1 MPVIHGHRR
10 FFGPADYRIDFDRSE
25 NDLSVAFGHY
35 CGAKDLCLVHP
46 VANLQQLK
54 MAMLPLGMGRGLRA
68 MISAVQGRFANL
80 GMAKKLGVGFVLVLL
95 LTALV
100 AAIGVWS
107 LQTISQR
114 FDGLKQMS
122 SLNSGLLKVRLL
134 EQEYALH
141 SDPKTVDALH
151 KGVDALIALATQ
163 LKAQSAANVPVMN
176 DVEQS
181 LGAYR
186 KAFDEFVE
194 LTQSKDLA
202 LEMASWSVS
211 SVANNLDV
219 LQAGLADDGAY
230 ALKDSQGKE
239 GAEFIEQANQ
249 VSQVSRLMLQAMNEA
264 RVRLDQ
270 SRKASAES
278 AGQGKIEQADQAL
291 TQAETLKNTVKD
303 AGYQTVLNEVTGH
316 IASFS
321 EKLAEYTGLLTQ
333 EKQVYQQLHERAAEV
348 VQRVDQA
355 YGAEDQS
362 MQAELKKNSALIIAS
377 SALALLVGLIAAWVI
392 TRLIVAPLRSVIL
405 VAQQIAAGDL
415 SATVQVTRRDE
426 IGQLMQAMQQ
436 MGAGLSS
443 IVSGLQAGIEQL
455 ASSAQSLSAVTE
467 QTNLEVS
474 SQKEETEQVA
484 TAMNQMTATVHDVA
498 RNAEE
503 AALAAQT
510 ADGKVETGQQ
520 VVRQSMQRIEQ
531 LADSA
536 TSASSSIESLSA
548 EIQNIGTVLSVIKSV
563 AEQTNLL
570 ALNAAIEAARAG
582 EQGRGFAVVADE
594 VRALAKRTQQSTEE
608 IERLVSALRSAAQ
621 ASVQQIQ
628 SSGELVKLAV
638 SDALQT
644 ESALGSIAAAV
655 SLIQQM
661 NQQIAAAAEQQSSVA
676 EEINRSVTSIR
687 ASADQS
693 SVAMQGNATSSI
705 ELAQLGAELKGMV
718 GHFRL

>member
-1 MPVIHGHRR
+1 
-10 FFGPADYRIDFDRSE
+10 
-25 NDLSVAFGHY
+25 
-35 CGAKDLCLVHP
+35 
-46 VANLQQLK
+46 
-54 MAMLPLGMGRGLRA
+54 

-80 GMAKKLGVGFVLVLL
+80 GMAKKLGIGFVLVLL

-107 LQTISQR
+107 LQAISLR
-114 FDGLKQMS
+114 FEGLKQMS
-122 SLNSGLLKVRLL
+122 ALNSGLLKVRLL
-134 EQEYALH
+134 EQEYALRGN
-141 SDPKTVDALH
+141 PKTADALR
-151 KGVDALIALATQ
+151 KGVDELVVLAGQ
-163 LKAQSAANVPVMN
+163 LKAQAPANGPVMS
-176 DVEQS
+176 DVEQA

-186 KAFDEFVE
+186 KAFDQFVS
-194 LTQSKDLA
+194 LSQAKDLA

-230 ALKDSQGKE
+230 TLKDTEGKD
-239 GAEFIEQANQ
+239 GVQFIEQANQ
-249 VSQVSRLMLQAMNEA
+249 VSQVARLMLQAMNEA

-270 SRKASAES
+270 SRKGDADN
-278 AGQGKIEQADQAL
+278 AGQGNIEQAAQAQE
-291 TQAETLKNTVKD
+291 QAEALKTTVKD
-303 AGYQTVLNEVTGH
+303 EGYLTVLNEVSGH
-316 IASFS
+316 IAGFN
-321 EKLAEYTGLLTQ
+321 EKLAEYTGLLAQ
-333 EKQVYQQLHERAAEV
+333 EKTVYDQRQERAAQV
-348 VQRVDQA
+348 VDRVNQA
-355 YGAEDQS
+355 YVAEDAS
-362 MQAELKKNSALIIAS
+362 MQAELKKNSLLIIGS
-377 SALALLVGLIAAWVI
+377 SALALLVGLLAAWVI
-392 TRLIVAPLRSVIL
+392 TRLIVAPLRSVIR

-415 SATVQVTRRDE
+415 TAKVEVTRRDE
-426 IGQLMQAMQQ
+426 MGQLMLAMQQ
-436 MGAGLSS
+436 MAVGLGT
-443 IVSGLQAGIEQL
+443 IVSGLQAGIERL
-455 ASSAQSLSAVTE
+455 AGSAQSLSAVTE
-467 QTNLEVS
+467 QTNLEVN

-510 ADGKVETGQQ
+510 ADDKVESGQQ
-520 VVRQSMQRIEQ
+520 VVRQSMARIEQ

-548 EIQNIGTVLSVIKSV
+548 EIQNIGTVLEVIKSV

-594 VRALAKRTQQSTEE
+594 VRALARRTQQSTEE
-608 IERLVSALRSAAQ
+608 IERLVSALRAAAQ
-621 ASVQQIQ
+621 SSVQQIR

-676 EEINRSVTSIR
+676 EEINRSVTQIR
-687 ASADQS
+687 ASADHSSLAMRGNAAS
-693 SVAMQGNATSSI
+693 SV
-705 ELAQLGAELKGMV
+705 ELAQLGGELRSMV

>member
-1 MPVIHGHRR
+1 
-10 FFGPADYRIDFDRSE
+10 
-25 NDLSVAFGHY
+25 
-35 CGAKDLCLVHP
+35 
-46 VANLQQLK
+46 
-54 MAMLPLGMGRGLRA
+54 

-80 GMAKKLGVGFVLVLL
+80 GMAKKLGVGFILVLM
-95 LTALV
+95 LTAVV

-151 KGVDALIALATQ
+151 KGVDALVALATQ

-194 LTQSKDLA
+194 LTQSKELA

-230 ALKDSQGKE
+230 ALKDTQGKE
-239 GAEFIEQANQ
+239 GAEVIEQANQ

-270 SRKASAES
+270 SRKASDES
-278 AGQGKIEQADQAL
+278 AEQGKIEQADQAL
-291 TQAETLKNTVKD
+291 TQVEALKSAVKD
-303 AGYQTVLNEVTGH
+303 AGYQTVLNEVAGH

-321 EKLAEYTGLLTQ
+321 EKLAEYTGLLSQ
-333 EKQVYQQLHERAAEV
+333 EKKVYQQLHERAAEV

-355 YGAEDQS
+355 YAAEDQS

-405 VAQQIAAGDL
+405 VAQKIAAGDL

-455 ASSAQSLSAVTE
+455 ANSAQSLSAVTE

-705 ELAQLGAELKGMV
+705 ELAQLGVELKGMV

>member
-1 MPVIHGHRR
+1 M
-10 FFGPADYRIDFDRSE
+10 
-25 NDLSVAFGHY
+25 N
-35 CGAKDLCLVHP
+35 
-46 VANLQQLK
+46 
-54 MAMLPLGMGRGLRA
+54 
-68 MISAVQGRFANL
+68 SATSGRFANL
-80 GMAKKLGVGFVLVLL
+80 GMAKKLGIGFTLVLL
-95 LTALV
+95 LTAVV

-107 LQTISQR
+107 LQTISHR

-122 SLNSGLLKVRLL
+122 SLNSGLLNVRLL
-134 EQEYALH
+134 EQEYALRG
-141 SDPKTVDALH
+141 DPKTVDALH
-151 KGVDALIALATQ
+151 EGVEGLLQLASELKG
-163 LKAQSAANVPVMN
+163 QSSANVPLMN
-176 DVEQS
+176 DVEQA
-181 LGAYR
+181 LAAYR

-194 LTQSKDLA
+194 LTQAKDLA

-219 LQAGLADDGAY
+219 LQAGLADDGTY
-230 ALKDSQGKE
+230 GLKESQGKE
-239 GAEFIEQANQ
+239 GSEFIDQANQ

-264 RVRLDQ
+264 RLRLDQ
-270 SRKASAES
+270 SRKGDEEN
-278 AGQGKIEQADQAL
+278 AGQGKIEQAEQAL
-291 TQAETLKNTVKD
+291 AQAEQLKTAVKD
-303 AGYQTVLNEVTGH
+303 AGYQTVLNEVAGH
-316 IASFS
+316 IGNFG
-321 EKLAEYTGLLTQ
+321 EKLAEYTGLLAQ
-333 EKQVYQQLHERAAEV
+333 EKTVYQQLRERAAQVTE
-348 VQRVDQA
+348 RVDQA
-355 YGAEDQS
+355 YAAQDLS
-362 MQAELKKNSALIIAS
+362 MQAELKQNAWLIIGS
-377 SALALLVGLIAAWVI
+377 SALALLVGLLASWII
-392 TRLIVAPLRSVIL
+392 TRLIVAPLRSVIR

-415 SATVQVTRRDE
+415 SATVEVTRRDE
-426 IGQLMQAMQQ
+426 IGQLMLAMQQ

-498 RNAEE
+498 RNAEQ
-503 AALAAQT
+503 AALAAQS
-510 ADGKVETGQQ
+510 ADNKVESGQQ

-536 TSASSSIESLSA
+536 NSASSSIESLSA
-548 EIQNIGTVLSVIKSV
+548 EIQNIGAVLGVIKSV

-608 IERLVSALRSAAQ
+608 IERLVSALRAA
-621 ASVQQIQ
+621 ADSSVQQIQ
-628 SSGELVKLAV
+628 GSGELVKLAV

-693 SVAMQGNATSSI
+693 SLAMQGNAASSI
-705 ELAQLGAELKGMV
+705 ELAQLGGELKGMV

>member
-1 MPVIHGHRR
+1 
-10 FFGPADYRIDFDRSE
+10 
-25 NDLSVAFGHY
+25 
-35 CGAKDLCLVHP
+35 
-46 VANLQQLK
+46 
-54 MAMLPLGMGRGLRA
+54 
-68 MISAVQGRFANL
+68 MISGVQGHFANF
-80 GMAKKLGVGFVLVLL
+80 GMAKKLGLGFILVLL

-107 LQTISQR
+107 LHSISQR

-122 SLNSGLLKVRLL
+122 ALNSGLLKVRLL

-141 SDPKTVDALH
+141 ADEKTVDALRQ
-151 KGVDALIALATQ
+151 GLDTLIAQVAE
-163 LKAQSAANVPVMN
+163 LKARSATNAPVMN
-176 DVEQS
+176 EVEQS

-194 LTQSKDLA
+194 LTSAKDLA
-202 LEMASWSVS
+202 LEMASWSVA

-230 ALKDSQGKE
+230 TLKESAGKE
-239 GAEFIEQANQ
+239 GGEFIEQASQ
-249 VSQVSRLMLQAMNEA
+249 VSQVSKLMLQAMNEA

-270 SRKASAES
+270 SRKAATQDT
-278 AGQGKIEQADQAL
+278 AQGRIEQADQAL
-291 TQAETLKNTVKD
+291 RQAQALMEVVKD
-303 AGYQTVLNEVTGH
+303 AGYQTVLREVAGH
-316 IASFS
+316 IASFTD
-321 EKLAEYTGLLTQ
+321 KLAEYTGLLAREQ
-333 EKQVYQQLHERAAEV
+333 QVYQQLHARAGEV

-355 YGAEDQS
+355 YAAQDQA
-362 MQAELKKNSALIIAS
+362 MQTELQHNSLLIIVS
-377 SALALLVGLIAAWVI
+377 SVLALVVGLIAAWLI
-392 TRLIVAPLRSVIL
+392 TRLIVTPLRSVIRL
-405 VAQQIAAGDL
+405 AEQIAAGDL
-415 SATVQVTRRDE
+415 SASVVVTRRDE

-436 MGAGLSS
+436 MGAGLSR

-455 ASSAQSLSAVTE
+455 ASSAQSLSAGTE

-503 AALAAQT
+503 AAQAAQT
-510 ADGKVETGQQ
+510 ADGKVESGQQ
-520 VVRQSMQRIEQ
+520 VVRQSMQRIEL

-536 TSASSSIESLSA
+536 TAASSSIESLSV
-548 EIQNIGTVLSVIKSV
+548 EIQNIGSVLSVIKSV

-608 IERLVSALRSAAQ
+608 IERLVTTLRGAAQ
-621 ASVQQIQ
+621 SSVQQIQ

-693 SVAMQGNATSSI
+693 SLAMQGNAASSI
-705 ELAQLGAELKGMV
+705 ELAQLGVELKAMV

>member
-1 MPVIHGHRR
+1 
-10 FFGPADYRIDFDRSE
+10 
-25 NDLSVAFGHY
+25 
-35 CGAKDLCLVHP
+35 
-46 VANLQQLK
+46 
-54 MAMLPLGMGRGLRA
+54 

-80 GMAKKLGVGFVLVLL
+80 GMAKKLGIGFALVLL

-122 SLNSGLLKVRLL
+122 SLNSGLLDVRLL
-134 EQEYALH
+134 EQEYALRG
-141 SDPKTVDALH
+141 DPKTADALRE
-151 KGVDALIALATQ
+151 GVDGLIAQANA

-176 DVEQS
+176 DVVQS
-181 LGAYR
+181 LEAYR
-186 KAFDEFVE
+186 KAFDEFVS
-194 LTQSKDLA
+194 LTQTKDLA

-230 ALKDSQGKE
+230 TLKESEGKD
-239 GAEFIEQANQ
+239 GAQFIEQASQ

-270 SRKASAES
+270 SRKGDADGADK
-278 AGQGKIEQADQAL
+278 GNIEQAAQAQAQA
-291 TQAETLKNTVKD
+291 QAEALKSTVKD
-303 AGYQTVLNEVTGH
+303 EGYLTVLNEVSGH
-316 IASFS
+316 IAGFN
-321 EKLAEYTGLLTQ
+321 EKLAEYTGLLAQ
-333 EKQVYQQLHERAAEV
+333 EKTVYGQLHQRAAQV
-348 VQRVDQA
+348 VERVNQA
-355 YGAEDQS
+355 YVAEDGA
-362 MQAELKKNSALIIAS
+362 MQAELKKNSLLIIAS

-392 TRLIVAPLRSVIL
+392 TRLIVAPLRSVIQ

-415 SATVQVTRRDE
+415 SATVPVTRRDE
-426 IGQLMQAMQQ
+426 IGQLMLAMQQ
-436 MGAGLSS
+436 MGAGLST

-510 ADGKVETGQQ
+510 ADSKVESGQR
-520 VVRQSMQRIEQ
+520 VVRQSMARIEQ

-548 EIQNIGTVLSVIKSV
+548 EIQNIGTVLGVIKSV

-594 VRALAKRTQQSTEE
+594 VRALARRTQQSTEE
-608 IERLVSALRSAAQ
+608 IERLVSALRAA
-621 ASVQQIQ
+621 AHSSVQQIQ

-661 NQQIAAAAEQQSSVA
+661 NQQIAAAAEEQSSVA

-693 SVAMQGNATSSI
+693 SLAMRGNAASSV
-705 ELAQLGAELKGMV
+705 ELAQLGVGLRGMV

>member
-1 MPVIHGHRR
+1 
-10 FFGPADYRIDFDRSE
+10 
-25 NDLSVAFGHY
+25 
-35 CGAKDLCLVHP
+35 
-46 VANLQQLK
+46 
-54 MAMLPLGMGRGLRA
+54 

-80 GMAKKLGVGFVLVLL
+80 GMAKKLGVGFALVLV

-141 SDPKTVDALH
+141 GSPKTVDALH
-151 KGVDALIALATQ
+151 AGVDGLVDLANQ
-163 LKAQSAANVPVMN
+163 LKAASAANVPVMN

-186 KAFDEFVE
+186 KAFDEFVS
-194 LTQSKDLA
+194 LSQAKDLA

-230 ALKDSQGKE
+230 TLKESEGKD
-239 GAEFIEQANQ
+239 GAQFIEQASQ

-264 RVRLDQ
+264 RVRLDL
-270 SRKASAES
+270 SRKGDDS
-278 AGQGKIEQADQAL
+278 AGQGKIEQASQAL
-291 TQAETLKNTVKD
+291 TQAEQLKTTVKD
-303 AGYQTVLNEVTGH
+303 EGYQTVLNEVTGH
-316 IASFS
+316 IAGFS
-321 EKLAEYTGLLTQ
+321 DKLAEYTGLLEQ
-333 EKQVYQQLHERAAEV
+333 EKTVYQQLHQRAAQV
-348 VQRVDQA
+348 VERVDQA
-355 YGAEDQS
+355 YVAEDQS
-362 MQAELKKNSALIIAS
+362 MQAQLKKNSLLILGS

-392 TRLIVAPLRSVIL
+392 TRLIVAPLRTVIR

-415 SATVQVTRRDE
+415 SAKVEVTRRDE

-436 MGAGLSS
+436 MGAGLSQ

-455 ASSAQSLSAVTE
+455 ATSAQSLSAVTE

-474 SQKEETEQVA
+474 SQKEETDQVA

-510 ADGKVETGQQ
+510 ADGKVESGQQ
-520 VVRQSMQRIEQ
+520 VVRQSMVRIEQ

-536 TSASSSIESLSA
+536 TTASASIESLSA
-548 EIQNIGTVLSVIKSV
+548 EIQNIGTVLGVIKSV

-608 IERLVSALRSAAQ
+608 IERLVSALRAAAQ

-628 SSGELVKLAV
+628 GSGELVKLAV

-661 NQQIAAAAEQQSSVA
+661 NQQIAAAAEEQSSVA

-693 SVAMQGNATSSI
+693 SLAMQGNAASSI
-705 ELAQLGAELKGMV
+705 ELAQLGVELKGMV

>member
-1 MPVIHGHRR
+1 
-10 FFGPADYRIDFDRSE
+10 
-25 NDLSVAFGHY
+25 
-35 CGAKDLCLVHP
+35 
-46 VANLQQLK
+46 
-54 MAMLPLGMGRGLRA
+54 

-362 MQAELKKNSALIIAS
+362 MQAELKKNSLLIIAS

-405 VAQQIAAGDL
+405 VAQQIASGDL

>member
-1 MPVIHGHRR
+1 
-10 FFGPADYRIDFDRSE
+10 
-25 NDLSVAFGHY
+25 
-35 CGAKDLCLVHP
+35 
-46 VANLQQLK
+46 
-54 MAMLPLGMGRGLRA
+54 

-80 GMAKKLGVGFVLVLL
+80 GMAKKMGVGFVLVLL

-107 LQTISQR
+107 LQTISHR

-141 SDPKTVDALH
+141 GNPKTADALH
-151 KGVDALIALATQ
+151 EGVDGLIALATQ
-163 LKAQSAANVPVMN
+163 LKAASAANVPVMN

-186 KAFDEFVE
+186 KAFDEFVS
-194 LTQSKDLA
+194 LSQAKDLA

-230 ALKDSQGKE
+230 TLKQSEGKD
-239 GAEFIEQANQ
+239 GGQFLEQASQ

-270 SRKASAES
+270 SRKGDDS
-278 AGQGKIEQADQAL
+278 AGQGKIEQAEQAL
-291 TQAETLKNTVKD
+291 TQAERLKTTVKD
-303 AGYQTVLNEVTGH
+303 EGYQTVLNEVSGH
-316 IASFS
+316 IGSFS
-321 EKLAEYTGLLTQ
+321 EKLSEYTGLLAQ
-333 EKQVYQQLHERAAEV
+333 EKTVYEQLHHRAAQV
-348 VQRVDQA
+348 VERVDQA
-355 YGAEDQS
+355 YVAEDQS
-362 MQAELKKNSALIIAS
+362 MQVELKKNSLLIIGS
-377 SALALLVGLIAAWVI
+377 SALALLVGLVAAWVI

-415 SATVQVTRRDE
+415 SATVEVTRRDE

-455 ASSAQSLSAVTE
+455 ASSAHSLSAVTE

-503 AALAAQT
+503 AAQAAQT
-510 ADGKVETGQQ
+510 ADGKVESGQQ
-520 VVRQSMQRIEQ
+520 VVRQSMARIEQ

-621 ASVQQIQ
+621 SSVQQIQ
-628 SSGELVKLAV
+628 NSGELVKLAV

-693 SVAMQGNATSSI
+693 SLAMQGNAASSI
-705 ELAQLGAELKGMV
+705 ELAQLGLELKGMV

>member
-1 MPVIHGHRR
+1 
-10 FFGPADYRIDFDRSE
+10 
-25 NDLSVAFGHY
+25 
-35 CGAKDLCLVHP
+35 
-46 VANLQQLK
+46 
-54 MAMLPLGMGRGLRA
+54 

-141 SDPKTVDALH
+141 GNPKTADALRE
-151 KGVDALIALATQ
+151 GVDGLIALATQ
-163 LKAQSAANVPVMN
+163 LKAASAANVPVMN

-186 KAFDEFVE
+186 KAFDEFVS
-194 LTQSKDLA
+194 LSQAKDLA

-230 ALKDSQGKE
+230 TLKESAGKD
-239 GAEFIEQANQ
+239 GGQFIEQASQ

-264 RVRLDQ
+264 RVRLDL
-270 SRKASAES
+270 SRKGDDS

-291 TQAETLKNTVKD
+291 TQAEQLKTTVKD
-303 AGYQTVLNEVTGH
+303 EGYQTVLNEVVGH
-316 IASFS
+316 IGGFS
-321 EKLAEYTGLLTQ
+321 EKLAEYTGLLAQ
-333 EKQVYQQLHERAAEV
+333 EKTVYEQLHQRASQV
-348 VQRVDQA
+348 VERVDQA
-355 YGAEDQS
+355 YVAEDQS
-362 MQAELKKNSALIIAS
+362 MQAELKKNSLLIIGS

-392 TRLIVAPLRSVIL
+392 TRLIVAPLRSVIR
-405 VAQQIAAGDL
+405 VAQQIASGDL
-415 SATVQVTRRDE
+415 SATVEVTRRDE

-503 AALAAQT
+503 AAQAAQT
-510 ADGKVETGQQ
+510 ADGKVESGQQ
-520 VVRQSMQRIEQ
+520 VVRQSMARIEQ

-621 ASVQQIQ
+621 SSVQQIQ
-628 SSGELVKLAV
+628 NSGELVKLAV

-661 NQQIAAAAEQQSSVA
+661 NQQIAAAAEEQSSVA

-693 SVAMQGNATSSI
+693 SLAMQGNAASSI
-705 ELAQLGAELKGMV
+705 ELAQLGVELKGMV

>member
-1 MPVIHGHRR
+1 
-10 FFGPADYRIDFDRSE
+10 
-25 NDLSVAFGHY
+25 
-35 CGAKDLCLVHP
+35 
-46 VANLQQLK
+46 
-54 MAMLPLGMGRGLRA
+54 
-68 MISAVQGRFANL
+68 MISAVQRRFANL
-80 GMAKKLGVGFVLVLL
+80 GMAKKLGIGFVMVLL
-95 LTALV
+95 LTAVV

-122 SLNSGLLKVRLL
+122 SFSSELLKVRLL
-134 EQEYALH
+134 EQDYALR

-151 KGVDALIALATQ
+151 QGVDSLIAKANE

-176 DVEQS
+176 DVEQA
-181 LGAYR
+181 LVAYR
-186 KAFDEFVE
+186 KAFDEFVG
-194 LTQSKDLA
+194 LSQSKDLA

-219 LQAGLADDGAY
+219 LRAGLADDGTY
-230 ALKDSQGKE
+230 TLKETQGKE
-239 GAEFIEQANQ
+239 GAEFVEQANQ
-249 VSQVSRLMLQAMNEA
+249 VSEVSRLMLVAMNEA

-270 SRKASAES
+270 TRKGSEE
-278 AGQGKIEQADQAL
+278 AGQGQIEQAEQAMK
-291 TQAETLKNTVKD
+291 QAEVLKTAIKD
-303 AGYQTVLNEVTGH
+303 PGYQTVINEVAGH
-316 IASFS
+316 IAGFN
-321 EKLAEYTGLLTQ
+321 EKLAEYTGLLAQ
-333 EKQVYQQLHERAAEV
+333 EKVISGQLRERAAQV
-348 VQRVDQA
+348 VERVDQA
-355 YGAEDQS
+355 YAAEDKA
-362 MQAELKKNSALIIAS
+362 MQAELKKNSLLIVGS

-392 TRLIVAPLRSVIL
+392 TRLIVAPLRSVIR
-405 VAQQIAAGDL
+405 VAQQIAGGDL
-415 SATVQVTRRDE
+415 SATVEVTRRDE
-426 IGQLMQAMQQ
+426 IGQLMLAMQQ

-443 IVSGLQAGIEQL
+443 IVSGLQSGIEQL
-455 ASSAQSLSAVTE
+455 ANSAQSLSAVTE

-503 AALAAQT
+503 AAQAAQT
-510 ADGKVETGQQ
+510 ADDKVESGQQ
-520 VVRQSMQRIEQ
+520 VVRQSMVRIEQ

-621 ASVQQIQ
+621 TSVQQIQ
-628 SSGELVKLAV
+628 SSGELVKMAV

-693 SVAMQGNATSSI
+693 SLAMQGNAASSI
-705 ELAQLGAELKGMV
+705 ELAQLGVELKGMV

>member
-1 MPVIHGHRR
+1 
-10 FFGPADYRIDFDRSE
+10 
-25 NDLSVAFGHY
+25 
-35 CGAKDLCLVHP
+35 
-46 VANLQQLK
+46 
-54 MAMLPLGMGRGLRA
+54 

-80 GMAKKLGVGFVLVLL
+80 GMAKKMGVGFVLVLL

-141 SDPKTVDALH
+141 GNPKTADALRQ
-151 KGVDALIALATQ
+151 GVDGLIALAAQ
-163 LKAQSAANVPVMN
+163 LKAASAANVPVMN

-181 LGAYR
+181 LGVYR
-186 KAFDEFVE
+186 KAFDEFVS
-194 LTQSKDLA
+194 LSQAKDLA

-230 ALKDSQGKE
+230 TLKESEGKD
-239 GAEFIEQANQ
+239 GGQFIEQANQ

-270 SRKASAES
+270 SRKGDDSA
-278 AGQGKIEQADQAL
+278 AQGKIEQADQAQV
-291 TQAETLKNTVKD
+291 QAEQLKTTVKD
-303 AGYQTVLNEVTGH
+303 EGYQTVLNEVAGH
-316 IASFS
+316 ITSFS
-321 EKLAEYTGLLTQ
+321 EKLTEYTGLLAQ
-333 EKQVYQQLHERAAEV
+333 EKTVYEQLHQRAAQV
-348 VQRVDQA
+348 VERVDQA
-355 YGAEDQS
+355 YVAEDQS
-362 MQAELKKNSALIIAS
+362 MQAELKKNSMLIIGS

-392 TRLIVAPLRSVIL
+392 TRLIVAPLRSVIR

-415 SATVQVTRRDE
+415 SATVEVTRRDE

-436 MGAGLSS
+436 MGAGLST

-503 AALAAQT
+503 AAQAAQT
-510 ADGKVETGQQ
+510 ADGKVESGQQ
-520 VVRQSMQRIEQ
+520 VVRQSMARIEQ

-621 ASVQQIQ
+621 SSVQQIQ
-628 SSGELVKLAV
+628 NSGELVKLAV

-661 NQQIAAAAEQQSSVA
+661 NQQIAAAAEEQSSVA

-693 SVAMQGNATSSI
+693 SLAMRGNAASSI
-705 ELAQLGAELKGMV
+705 ELAQLGVELKGMV

>member
-1 MPVIHGHRR
+1 MNSPT
-10 FFGPADYRIDFDRSE
+10 
-25 NDLSVAFGHY
+25 N
-35 CGAKDLCLVHP
+35 
-46 VANLQQLK
+46 
-54 MAMLPLGMGRGLRA
+54 
-68 MISAVQGRFANL
+68 GRFANL
-80 GMAKKLGVGFVLVLL
+80 GMAKKLAIGFALVLL

-122 SLNSGLLKVRLL
+122 ALNSGVLKLRLL

-141 SDPKTVDALH
+141 SDAKTVDALH
-151 KGVDALIALATQ
+151 ASVDGLLAQ
-163 LKAQSAANVPVMN
+163 AVELKQQSAANEPAMV
-176 DVEQS
+176 DVEQA
-181 LGAYR
+181 LAAYR
-186 KAFDEFVE
+186 KAFDEFVD
-194 LTQSKDLA
+194 LTQAKDLA

-219 LQAGLADDGAY
+219 LQAGLADDGTY
-230 ALKDSQGKE
+230 TLKESQGKE

-270 SRKASAES
+270 SRKGDEEAE
-278 AGQGKIEQADQAL
+278 QGKIEQADQAL
-291 TQAETLKNTVKD
+291 AQAEQLKTAVKD
-303 AGYQTVLNEVTGH
+303 AGYQTVLNEVSGH
-316 IASFS
+316 IAGFG
-321 EKLAEYTGLLTQ
+321 EKLGEYTGLLAQ
-333 EKQVYQQLHERAAEV
+333 EKQVYQQLRERAAQV
-348 VQRVDQA
+348 MDRVDQA
-355 YGAEDQS
+355 YGAQDQS
-362 MQAELKKNSALIIAS
+362 MQAELKKNALLIIGS
-377 SALALLVGLIAAWVI
+377 SALALLVGVLAAWLI
-392 TRLIVAPLRSVIL
+392 TRLIVGPLRSVMR

-415 SATVQVTRRDE
+415 SATIEVTRRDE
-426 IGQLMQAMQQ
+426 IGQLMLAMQQ
-436 MGAGLSS
+436 MGSGLSG

-498 RNAEE
+498 RNAEQ
-503 AALAAQT
+503 AASAAQT
-510 ADGKVETGQQ
+510 ADGKVESGQQ

-536 TSASSSIESLSA
+536 GQASHSIESLSA

-608 IERLVSALRSAAQ
+608 IERLVKALHTAADV
-621 ASVQQIQ
+621 SVRQIR
-628 SSGELVKLAV
+628 SSGDLVKLAV

-693 SVAMQGNATSSI
+693 SVAMQGNAASSI
-705 ELAQLGAELKGMV
+705 ELAQLGVELKGMV

>member
-1 MPVIHGHRR
+1 
-10 FFGPADYRIDFDRSE
+10 
-25 NDLSVAFGHY
+25 
-35 CGAKDLCLVHP
+35 
-46 VANLQQLK
+46 
-54 MAMLPLGMGRGLRA
+54 
-68 MISAVQGRFANL
+68 MISGVQGHFANF
-80 GMAKKLGVGFVLVLL
+80 GMAKKLGLGFILVLL

-107 LQTISQR
+107 LHSISQR

-122 SLNSGLLKVRLL
+122 ALNSGLLKVRLL

-141 SDPKTVDALH
+141 ADEKTVDALRQ
-151 KGVDALIALATQ
+151 GLDTLIAQVAE
-163 LKAQSAANVPVMN
+163 LKARSATNAPVMN
-176 DVEQS
+176 EVEQS

-194 LTQSKDLA
+194 LTSAKDLA
-202 LEMASWSVS
+202 LEMASWSVA

-230 ALKDSQGKE
+230 TLKESAGKE
-239 GAEFIEQANQ
+239 GGEFIEQASQ
-249 VSQVSRLMLQAMNEA
+249 VSQVSKLMLQAMNEA

-270 SRKASAES
+270 SRKAATQDT
-278 AGQGKIEQADQAL
+278 AQGRIEQADQAL
-291 TQAETLKNTVKD
+291 RQAQALMEVVKD
-303 AGYQTVLNEVTGH
+303 AGYQTVLREVAGH
-316 IASFS
+316 IASFTD
-321 EKLAEYTGLLTQ
+321 KLAEYTGLLAREQ
-333 EKQVYQQLHERAAEV
+333 QVYQQLHARAGEV

-355 YGAEDQS
+355 YAAQDQA
-362 MQAELKKNSALIIAS
+362 MQTELQHNSLLIIVS
-377 SALALLVGLIAAWVI
+377 SVLALVVGLIAAWLI
-392 TRLIVAPLRSVIL
+392 TRLIVTPLRSVIRL
-405 VAQQIAAGDL
+405 AEQIAAGDL
-415 SATVQVTRRDE
+415 SASVVVTRRDE

-436 MGAGLSS
+436 MGAGLSR

-455 ASSAQSLSAVTE
+455 ASSAQSLSAGTE

-503 AALAAQT
+503 AAQAAQT
-510 ADGKVETGQQ
+510 ADGKVESGQQ
-520 VVRQSMQRIEQ
+520 VVRQSMQRIEL

-536 TSASSSIESLSA
+536 TAASSSIASLSV
-548 EIQNIGTVLSVIKSV
+548 EIQNIGSVLSVIKSV

-608 IERLVSALRSAAQ
+608 IERLVTTLRGAAQ
-621 ASVQQIQ
+621 SSVQQIQ

-693 SVAMQGNATSSI
+693 SLAMQGNAASSI
-705 ELAQLGAELKGMV
+705 ELAQLGVELKAMV

>member
-1 MPVIHGHRR
+1 
-10 FFGPADYRIDFDRSE
+10 
-25 NDLSVAFGHY
+25 
-35 CGAKDLCLVHP
+35 
-46 VANLQQLK
+46 
-54 MAMLPLGMGRGLRA
+54 

-107 LQTISQR
+107 LHTISQR

-141 SDPKTVDALH
+141 GNPKIVTALRE
-151 KGVDALIALATQ
+151 GVDRLIALANQ
-163 LKAQSAANVPVMN
+163 LKTQSPANGPVMN

-186 KAFDEFVE
+186 KAFDEFVS
-194 LTQSKDLA
+194 LSQAKDLA

-219 LQAGLADDGAY
+219 LQSGLADDGAWT
-230 ALKDSQGKE
+230 LKDSEGKD
-239 GAEFIEQANQ
+239 GAQFIEQASQ

-270 SRKASAES
+270 SRKGDDS

-291 TQAETLKNTVKD
+291 AQAEQLKTTVKD
-303 AGYQTVLNEVTGH
+303 EGYLTVLNEVVGH
-316 IASFS
+316 IGGFS
-321 EKLAEYTGLLTQ
+321 EKLTEYTDLLAQ
-333 EKQVYQQLHERAAEV
+333 EKTVYAQLNQRAAQVME
-348 VQRVDQA
+348 RVDQA
-355 YGAEDQS
+355 YVAEDLS
-362 MQAELKKNSALIIAS
+362 MQTELKKNSLLIIGS

-392 TRLIVAPLRSVIL
+392 TRLIVGPLRKVIG

-415 SATVQVTRRDE
+415 SATVEVTRRDE

-436 MGAGLSS
+436 MGEGLSS

-510 ADGKVETGQQ
+510 ADDKVESGQA
-520 VVRQSMQRIEQ
+520 VVRQSMTRIEQ

-536 TSASSSIESLSA
+536 SSASSSIESLSA

-594 VRALAKRTQQSTEE
+594 VRALARRTQQSTEE
-608 IERLVSALRSAAQ
+608 IERLVSALRAAAQ
-621 ASVQQIQ
+621 SSVQQIQ

-638 SDALQT
+638 SDALLT
-644 ESALGSIAAAV
+644 ESALGSIASAV

-661 NQQIAAAAEQQSSVA
+661 NQQIAAAAEEQSSVA

-693 SVAMQGNATSSI
+693 SLAMQGNAASSI
-705 ELAQLGAELKGMV
+705 ELAQLGNELKGMV

>member
-1 MPVIHGHRR
+1 M
-10 FFGPADYRIDFDRSE
+10 
-25 NDLSVAFGHY
+25 
-35 CGAKDLCLVHP
+35 K
-46 VANLQQLK
+46 
-54 MAMLPLGMGRGLRA
+54 
-68 MISAVQGRFANL
+68 SAVQGRFANL
-80 GMAKKLGVGFVLVLL
+80 GMAKKMGVGFALVLL
-95 LTALV
+95 LTALI

-107 LQTISQR
+107 LQAISQR
-114 FDGLKQMS
+114 FNDLKQMS

-134 EQEYALH
+134 EQEYALRG
-141 SDPKTVDALH
+141 DAKTVEALH
-151 KGVDALIALATQ
+151 AGVDELIALATG
-163 LKAQSAANVPVMN
+163 LKQASAANVPVMN

-181 LGAYR
+181 LAAYR
-186 KAFDEFVE
+186 KAFDEFVS
-194 LTQSKDLA
+194 LSQTKDLA
-202 LEMASWSVS
+202 LEMANWSVS

-230 ALKDSQGKE
+230 TLKESQGKD
-239 GAEFIEQANQ
+239 GAQFIEQAGQ

-264 RVRLDQ
+264 RVRLDL
-270 SRKASAES
+270 SRKGDDG

-291 TQAETLKNTVKD
+291 AQAEQLKSTVLD
-303 AGYQTVLNEVTGH
+303 DGYKTVLNEVTGH
-316 IASFS
+316 IAGFS
-321 EKLAEYTGLLTQ
+321 EKLAEYTGLLAQ
-333 EKQVYQQLHERAAEV
+333 EKTVYAQLHQRAAHV
-348 VQRVDQA
+348 VDRVDQA
-355 YGAEDQS
+355 YVAEDQS
-362 MQAELKKNSALIIAS
+362 MQAELKKNALLIIGS
-377 SALALLVGLIAAWVI
+377 SVLALLAGLIAAWVI
-392 TRLIVAPLRSVIL
+392 TRLIVAPLRSVIQ
-405 VAQQIAAGDL
+405 VAQRIASGDL
-415 SATVQVTRRDE
+415 SATVEVTRRDE
-426 IGQLMQAMQQ
+426 IGQLMHAMQQ
-436 MGAGLSS
+436 MGTGLST

-455 ASSAQSLSAVTE
+455 ASSAQSLSAGTE

-503 AALAAQT
+503 AAQAAQT
-510 ADGKVETGQQ
+510 ADSKVESGQQ
-520 VVRQSMQRIEQ
+520 VVRQSMARIEL

-548 EIQNIGTVLSVIKSV
+548 EIQNIGTVLGVIKSV

-608 IERLVSALRSAAQ
+608 IERLVSALRSAAHS
-621 ASVQQIQ
+621 SVQQIQ
-628 SSGELVKLAV
+628 NSGELVKLAV

-661 NQQIAAAAEQQSSVA
+661 NQQIAAAAEEQSSVA

-693 SVAMQGNATSSI
+693 SLAMQGNAASSI
-705 ELAQLGAELKGMV
+705 ELAQLGIELKGMV

>member
-1 MPVIHGHRR
+1 
-10 FFGPADYRIDFDRSE
+10 
-25 NDLSVAFGHY
+25 
-35 CGAKDLCLVHP
+35 
-46 VANLQQLK
+46 
-54 MAMLPLGMGRGLRA
+54 

-80 GMAKKLGVGFVLVLL
+80 GMAKKMGVGFLLVLL

-107 LQTISQR
+107 LQTISHR

-141 SDPKTVDALH
+141 GNPKTADALRE
-151 KGVDALIALATQ
+151 GVDALIALANQ
-163 LKAQSAANVPVMN
+163 LKAQAAANVPVMN

-186 KAFDEFVE
+186 KAFDEFVS
-194 LTQSKDLA
+194 LSQAKDLA

-219 LQAGLADDGAY
+219 LQSGLADDGAY
-230 ALKDSQGKE
+230 TLKQSEGKD
-239 GAEFIEQANQ
+239 GGQFIEQASQ

-270 SRKASAES
+270 SRKGDDS

-291 TQAETLKNTVKD
+291 AQAEQLKSTVKD
-303 AGYQTVLNEVTGH
+303 EGYLTVLNEVSGH
-316 IASFS
+316 IGGFS
-321 EKLAEYTGLLTQ
+321 EKLAEYTGLLAQ
-333 EKQVYQQLHERAAEV
+333 EKTVYEQLHQRASQVME
-348 VQRVDQA
+348 RVDQA
-355 YGAEDQS
+355 YVAEDQS
-362 MQAELKKNSALIIAS
+362 MQTELKKNSMLIIGS

-392 TRLIVAPLRSVIL
+392 TRLIVAPLRSVIR

-415 SATVQVTRRDE
+415 SATVEVTRRDE

-436 MGAGLSS
+436 MGAGLST

-503 AALAAQT
+503 AAQAAQT
-510 ADGKVETGQQ
+510 ADGKVESGQQ
-520 VVRQSMQRIEQ
+520 VVRQSMARIEQ

-536 TSASSSIESLSA
+536 NSASSSIESLSA

-621 ASVQQIQ
+621 SSVQQIQ

-661 NQQIAAAAEQQSSVA
+661 NQQIAAAAEEQSSVA

-693 SVAMQGNATSSI
+693 SLAMQGNAASSI
-705 ELAQLGAELKGMV
+705 ELAQLGVELKGMV

>member
-1 MPVIHGHRR
+1 
-10 FFGPADYRIDFDRSE
+10 
-25 NDLSVAFGHY
+25 
-35 CGAKDLCLVHP
+35 
-46 VANLQQLK
+46 
-54 MAMLPLGMGRGLRA
+54 

-80 GMAKKLGVGFVLVLL
+80 GMAKKLGIGFVLVLL
-95 LTALV
+95 LTAVV

-107 LQTISQR
+107 LRTISLR

-122 SLNSGLLKVRLL
+122 SLNSELLKVRLL
-134 EQEYALH
+134 EQEYALR
-141 SDPKTVDALH
+141 SDPKTADTLR
-151 KGVDALIALATQ
+151 KGVDGLVAQADALKTQ
-163 LKAQSAANVPVMN
+163 TPENLSVMN
-176 DVEQS
+176 DVQQA
-181 LGAYR
+181 LADYR
-186 KAFDEFVE
+186 KAFDEFVG
-194 LTQSKDLA
+194 LSQSKDLA

-230 ALKDSQGKE
+230 TLKDSEGKE

-249 VSQVSRLMLQAMNEA
+249 VSEVSRLMLQAMNEA

-270 SRKASAES
+270 SRKGSED
-278 AGQGKIEQADQAL
+278 AGQGPIEQAEQAMK
-291 TQAETLKNTVKD
+291 QAEALKTQVKD
-303 AGYQTVLNEVTGH
+303 PGYQTVLNEVAGH
-316 IASFS
+316 IAGFNTQ
-321 EKLAEYTGLLTQ
+321 LAEYTGLLAK
-333 EKQVYQQLHERAAEV
+333 EKGVYQELHERAGQV
-348 VQRVDQA
+348 VERVNQA
-355 YGAEDQS
+355 YAAEDHA
-362 MQAELKKNSALIIAS
+362 MQAELKKNSLLIIGS

-392 TRLIVAPLRSVIL
+392 TRLIVAPLRSVIR

-426 IGQLMQAMQQ
+426 IGQLMLAMQQ
-436 MGAGLSS
+436 MGAGLSG

-455 ASSAQSLSAVTE
+455 ANSAQSLSAVTE

-510 ADGKVETGQQ
+510 ADDKVESGQQ
-520 VVRQSMQRIEQ
+520 VVRQSMVRIEQ

-594 VRALAKRTQQSTEE
+594 VRALARRTQQSTEE

-628 SSGELVKLAV
+628 SSGELVKMAV

-693 SVAMQGNATSSI
+693 SLAMQGNAASSI
-705 ELAQLGAELKGMV
+705 ELAQLGVELKGMV

>member
-1 MPVIHGHRR
+1 
-10 FFGPADYRIDFDRSE
+10 
-25 NDLSVAFGHY
+25 
-35 CGAKDLCLVHP
+35 
-46 VANLQQLK
+46 
-54 MAMLPLGMGRGLRA
+54 

-80 GMAKKLGVGFVLVLL
+80 GMAKKLGIGFVLVLL

-141 SDPKTVDALH
+141 GNSKTADALH
-151 KGVDALIALATQ
+151 EGVDGLIALANQ
-163 LKAQSAANVPVMN
+163 LKTESAANVPVMN

-186 KAFDEFVE
+186 KAFDEFVS
-194 LTQSKDLA
+194 LSQAKDLA

-219 LQAGLADDGAY
+219 LQAGLADDGTY
-230 ALKDSQGKE
+230 TLKNSEGKD
-239 GAEFIEQANQ
+239 GAQFIEQASQ

-270 SRKASAES
+270 SRKADDS
-278 AGQGKIEQADQAL
+278 AGQGKIEQASQAL
-291 TQAETLKNTVKD
+291 TQAEQLKTTVKD
-303 AGYQTVLNEVTGH
+303 EGYQTVLNEVIGH
-316 IASFS
+316 ISSFS
-321 EKLAEYTGLLTQ
+321 DKLAEYTGLLEQ
-333 EKQVYQQLHERAAEV
+333 EKTVYQQLHQRAAQV
-348 VQRVDQA
+348 VERVDQA
-355 YGAEDQS
+355 YVAEDRS
-362 MQAELKKNSALIIAS
+362 MQTELKKNSILIIGS

-392 TRLIVAPLRSVIL
+392 TRLIVGPLRSVIR
-405 VAQQIAAGDL
+405 VAQQIASGDL
-415 SATVQVTRRDE
+415 SGTVEVTRRDE

-436 MGAGLSS
+436 MGAGLSR

-455 ASSAQSLSAVTE
+455 ATSAQSLSAVTE

-503 AALAAQT
+503 AAVAAQT
-510 ADGKVETGQQ
+510 ADGKVESGQL
-520 VVRQSMQRIEQ
+520 VVRQSMARIEQ

-621 ASVQQIQ
+621 TSVQQIQ
-628 SSGELVKLAV
+628 SSGDLVKLAV

-661 NQQIAAAAEQQSSVA
+661 NQQIAAAAEEQSSVA

-693 SVAMQGNATSSI
+693 SLAMQGNAASSI
-705 ELAQLGAELKGMV
+705 ELAQLGVELKGMV

>member
-1 MPVIHGHRR
+1 
-10 FFGPADYRIDFDRSE
+10 
-25 NDLSVAFGHY
+25 
-35 CGAKDLCLVHP
+35 
-46 VANLQQLK
+46 
-54 MAMLPLGMGRGLRA
+54 

-80 GMAKKLGVGFVLVLL
+80 GMAKKLGIGFVLVLL

-107 LQTISQR
+107 LQTISHR

-122 SLNSGLLKVRLL
+122 TLNSGLLKVRLL

-141 SDPKTVDALH
+141 SNPKTVDALH
-151 KGVDALIALATQ
+151 QGVDELIALSTQ

-186 KAFDEFVE
+186 KAFDEFVSI
-194 LTQSKDLA
+194 TQAKDLA

-230 ALKDSQGKE
+230 GLKQSEGKD
-239 GAEFIEQANQ
+239 GAQFIEQANQ

-270 SRKASAES
+270 SRKGDDDS
-278 AGQGKIEQADQAL
+278 AGKGKIEQADQAL
-291 TQAETLKNTVKD
+291 TQAEQLKTTVKD
-303 AGYQTVLNEVTGH
+303 EGYQTVLNEVTGH

-321 EKLAEYTGLLTQ
+321 DKLTEYTGLLAQ
-333 EKQVYQQLHERAAEV
+333 EKTVYEQLHQRAGQV
-348 VQRVDQA
+348 VERVDQA
-355 YGAEDQS
+355 YVAEDGA
-362 MQAELKKNSALIIAS
+362 MQAELKKNSLLIIGS

-392 TRLIVAPLRSVIL
+392 TRLIVAPLRSVIR

-415 SATVQVTRRDE
+415 SATVEVTRRDE
-426 IGQLMQAMQQ
+426 IGQLMLAMQQ

-455 ASSAQSLSAVTE
+455 ANSAQSLSAVTE

-503 AALAAQT
+503 AATAAQT
-510 ADGKVETGQQ
+510 ADDKVESGQQ
-520 VVRQSMQRIEQ
+520 VVRQSMARIEQ

-621 ASVQQIQ
+621 SSVQQIQ
-628 SSGELVKLAV
+628 NSGELVKLAV

-661 NQQIAAAAEQQSSVA
+661 NQQIAAAAEEQSSVA

-693 SVAMQGNATSSI
+693 SLAMQGNAASSI
-705 ELAQLGAELKGMV
+705 ELAQLGVELKGMV

>member
-1 MPVIHGHRR
+1 
-10 FFGPADYRIDFDRSE
+10 
-25 NDLSVAFGHY
+25 
-35 CGAKDLCLVHP
+35 
-46 VANLQQLK
+46 
-54 MAMLPLGMGRGLRA
+54 

-141 SDPKTVDALH
+141 GNPKTADALRE
-151 KGVDALIALATQ
+151 GVDGLIALATQ
-163 LKAQSAANVPVMN
+163 LKSASAANVPVMN

-186 KAFDEFVE
+186 KAFDEFVS
-194 LTQSKDLA
+194 LSQAKDLA

-230 ALKDSQGKE
+230 TLKESEGKD
-239 GAEFIEQANQ
+239 GGQFIEQANQ
-249 VSQVSRLMLQAMNEA
+249 VSLVSRLMLQAMNEA
-264 RVRLDQ
+264 RVRLDL
-270 SRKASAES
+270 SRKGDDS

-291 TQAETLKNTVKD
+291 TQAEQLKTTVKD
-303 AGYQTVLNEVTGH
+303 EGYQTVLNEVVGH
-316 IASFS
+316 IGGFS
-321 EKLAEYTGLLTQ
+321 EKLAEYTGLLAQ
-333 EKQVYQQLHERAAEV
+333 EKTVYQQLHQRAAQV
-348 VQRVDQA
+348 VERVDQA
-355 YGAEDQS
+355 YVAEDQS
-362 MQAELKKNSALIIAS
+362 MQAELKKNSLLIIGS

-392 TRLIVAPLRSVIL
+392 TRLIVAPLRSVIR
-405 VAQQIAAGDL
+405 VAQQIASGDL
-415 SATVQVTRRDE
+415 SATVEVTRRDE

-503 AALAAQT
+503 AAQAAQT
-510 ADGKVETGQQ
+510 ADGKVESGQQ
-520 VVRQSMQRIEQ
+520 VVRQSMARIEQ

-621 ASVQQIQ
+621 SSVQQIQ
-628 SSGELVKLAV
+628 NSGELVKLAV

-661 NQQIAAAAEQQSSVA
+661 NQQIAAAAEEQSSVA

-693 SVAMQGNATSSI
+693 SLAMQGNAASSI
-705 ELAQLGAELKGMV
+705 ELAQLGVELKGMV

>member
-1 MPVIHGHRR
+1 
-10 FFGPADYRIDFDRSE
+10 
-25 NDLSVAFGHY
+25 
-35 CGAKDLCLVHP
+35 
-46 VANLQQLK
+46 
-54 MAMLPLGMGRGLRA
+54 
-68 MISAVQGRFANL
+68 MISGAQGYFANL
-80 GMAKKLGVGFVLVLL
+80 GMAKKLGLGFILVLL

-107 LQTISQR
+107 LHTISQR

-122 SLNSGLLKVRLL
+122 ALNSGLLKVRLL

-141 SDPKTVDALH
+141 ADDKTAEALRQ
-151 KGVDALIALATQ
+151 GLDGLLNLTAE
-163 LKAQSAANVPVMN
+163 LKARSAVNAPVMN
-176 DVEQS
+176 EVEHS

-194 LTQSKDLA
+194 LTSAKDLA
-202 LEMASWSVS
+202 LEMASWSVA

-230 ALKDSQGKE
+230 ILKESAGKE
-239 GAEFIEQANQ
+239 GGEFIEQASQ
-249 VSQVSRLMLQAMNEA
+249 VSQVSKLMLQAMNEA

-270 SRKASAES
+270 SRKATTQDSE
-278 AGQGKIEQADQAL
+278 QGKIEQADQAL
-291 TQAETLKNTVKD
+291 SQAQALMQVVKD
-303 AGYQTVLNEVTGH
+303 GGYQTVLGEVAGH
-316 IASFS
+316 IASFT
-321 EKLAEYTGLLTQ
+321 EKLAEYTELLAREQ
-333 EKQVYQQLHERAAEV
+333 QVYQQLHARAGEV

-355 YGAEDQS
+355 YAAQDQA
-362 MQAELKKNSALIIAS
+362 MQAELQQNSLLIIVS
-377 SALALLVGLIAAWVI
+377 SALALVVGLIAAWLI
-392 TRLIVAPLRSVIL
+392 TRLIVSPLRSVIRL
-405 VAQQIAAGDL
+405 AEQIAAGDL
-415 SATVQVTRRDE
+415 SASVVVTRRDE

-436 MGAGLSS
+436 MGAGLSR

-455 ASSAQSLSAVTE
+455 ASSAQSLSAGTE

-474 SQKEETEQVA
+474 SQKEETDQVA

-503 AALAAQT
+503 AAQAAQI
-510 ADGKVETGQQ
+510 ADSKVESGQQ

-548 EIQNIGTVLSVIKSV
+548 EIQNIGSVLSVIKSV

-608 IERLVSALRSAAQ
+608 IERLVSSLRGAAQ
-621 ASVQQIQ
+621 SSVQQIEN
-628 SSGELVKLAV
+628 SGELVKLAV

-693 SVAMQGNATSSI
+693 SLAMQGNAASSI
-705 ELAQLGAELKGMV
+705 ELAQLGVELKGMV

>member
-1 MPVIHGHRR
+1 
-10 FFGPADYRIDFDRSE
+10 
-25 NDLSVAFGHY
+25 
-35 CGAKDLCLVHP
+35 
-46 VANLQQLK
+46 
-54 MAMLPLGMGRGLRA
+54 

-80 GMAKKLGVGFVLVLL
+80 GMAKKLGIGFVLVLL

-100 AAIGVWS
+100 AGIGVWS
-107 LQTISQR
+107 LQTISHR

-122 SLNSGLLKVRLL
+122 LLNSGLLKVRLL
-134 EQEYALH
+134 EQEYALRGN
-141 SDPKTVDALH
+141 PKTADALH
-151 KGVDALIALATQ
+151 EGVDGLIALATQ
-163 LKAQSAANVPVMN
+163 LKAQSAANVPVMT

-186 KAFDEFVE
+186 KAFDEFVS
-194 LTQSKDLA
+194 LSQAKDLA

-219 LQAGLADDGAY
+219 LQSGLADDGAY
-230 ALKDSQGKE
+230 TLKDSEGKD
-239 GAEFIEQANQ
+239 GAQFIEQANQ

-270 SRKASAES
+270 SRKGDDS
-278 AGQGKIEQADQAL
+278 AGQGKIEQASQAL
-291 TQAETLKNTVKD
+291 TQAEQLKTTVKD
-303 AGYQTVLNEVTGH
+303 DGYRTVLNEVTGH

-321 EKLAEYTGLLTQ
+321 DKLAEYTGLLEQ
-333 EKQVYQQLHERAAEV
+333 EKTVYQQLHQRADQV
-348 VQRVDQA
+348 VERVDQA
-355 YGAEDQS
+355 YAAEDRS
-362 MQAELKKNSALIIAS
+362 MQTELKKNSLLIIGS
-377 SALALLVGLIAAWVI
+377 SALALLVGLVAAWVI
-392 TRLIVAPLRSVIL
+392 TRLIVGPLRSVIR
-405 VAQQIAAGDL
+405 VAQQIASGDL
-415 SATVQVTRRDE
+415 SATVEVTRRDE

-436 MGAGLSS
+436 MGAGLSH

-455 ASSAQSLSAVTE
+455 ATSAQSLSAVTE

-503 AALAAQT
+503 AAQAAQT
-510 ADGKVETGQQ
+510 ADGKVESGQQ
-520 VVRQSMQRIEQ
+520 VVRQSMARIEQ

-608 IERLVSALRSAAQ
+608 IERLVSALRTAAQ

-644 ESALGSIAAAV
+644 ESALGSIASAV

-661 NQQIAAAAEQQSSVA
+661 NQQIAAAAEEQSSVA

-693 SVAMQGNATSSI
+693 SLAMQGNAASSI
-705 ELAQLGAELKGMV
+705 ELAQLGVELKGMV